1 LPGYPIGPTRVA
13 WANETQK
20 IFAQLRNLKTQG
32 LLVQPVPEFA
42 SDIRYEV
49 TVLKKNVIGEDR
61 IVLNRENE
69 ILNRMDT
76 NAVMKVFDNRSILN
90 LYSQLCNANLCS
102 QVKNGKFMYEDG
114 SHLSSV
120 GSMVLVPEIEG
131 AIRTLVQK
139 GFRFRNLR

>member
-1 LPGYPIGPTRVA
+1 MRIGPTRVA

-32 LLVQPVPEFA
+32 LLVQPVPEFT

-76 NAVMKVFDNRSILN
+76 NGVLEVFDGRSVLN

-114 SHLSSV
+114 SHLSSL

>member
-1 LPGYPIGPTRVA
+1 M
-13 WANETQK
+13 
-20 IFAQLRNLKTQG
+20 
-32 LLVQPVPEFA
+32 
-42 SDIRYEV
+42 
-49 TVLKKNVIGEDR
+49 
-61 IVLNRENE
+61 LNRENE

-76 NAVMKVFDNRSILN
+76 NAVIKVFDDRSILN

-131 AIRTLVQK
+131 AIRTLVQM
-139 GFRFRNLR
+139 GFRFRHLR